1 MIGSKPD
8 PMIMMKTIPSIQA
21 IPQGHNQRNSQSD
34 VYQPIRQR
42 QVSTYQ
48 INVRPYVSAVHP
60 RIRRRSYQLNRT
72 FTLSQSVSAMRSNF
86 VQPPPQQRQTAIA
99 LTATDLP
106 DLINAQTLMIF
117 PQKFLFLWRKRCD
130 W

>member
-1 MIGSKPD
+1 MSFLEHMVNDRFETGSNDNDENDSIHLQHVNNPSLQS
-8 PMIMMKTIPSIQA
+8 PIPSIQA

-48 INVRPYVSAVHP
+48 ISVRPYVSAVHP

-86 VQPPPQQRQTAIA
+86 VQPPPQQRQT
-99 LTATDLP
+99 D
-106 DLINAQTLMIF
+106 N
-117 PQKFLFLWRKRCD
+117 RSYRY
-130 W
+130 